1 MAMNRESPRLRFDP
15 IAEAR
20 RQWEAHG
27 WADAAP
33 GVAAVTSIMRAQQVF
48 QARADEVLRAFG
60 LTFARYELLMV
71 LSFSREGAMPLSKL
85 GDRLQVHPTS
95 ITNAVDRLEVQGLI
109 RRRPHDSDRRMT
121 MAELLPEG
129 RALAQSATEALNKDV
144 FEDPGLDRADLDSL
158 FDLLRNL
165 RIAVGD
171 FASDSAL
178 SPQR

>member
-1 MAMNRESPRLRFDP
+1 MTVNREPPKLRFDP

-27 WADAAP
+27 WEEAAP

-48 QARADEVLRAFG
+48 QARVDEALRPFG

-71 LSFSREGAMPLSKL
+71 LTFSREGAMPLSKL

-95 ITNAVDRLEVQGLI
+95 ITNAVDRLEAQGFI

-121 MAELLPEG
+121 IAELLPEG
-129 RALAQSATEALNKDV
+129 RAVAGSATTALNDVV
-144 FEDPGLDRADLDSL
+144 FEDPGLGREDLERL
-158 FDLLRNL
+158 FEVLRNL

-171 FASDSAL
+171 FEPDEAL
-178 SPQR
+178 SVNR

>member
-1 MAMNRESPRLRFDP
+1 MAINREPAKLRFDP

-20 RQWEAHG
+20 RQWEVHG
-27 WADAAP
+27 WDQAAA

-48 QARADEVLRAFG
+48 QSLVDEVLRPFE

-95 ITNAVDRLEVQGLI
+95 ITNAVDRLESQGLI
-109 RRRPHDSDRRMT
+109 RRRPHESDRRMT
-121 MAELLPEG
+121 MAELLPAG
-129 RALAQSATEALNKDV
+129 RSLAKSATLALNGAV
-144 FEDPGLDRADLDSL
+144 FENPGLGHRDLDKL
-158 FDLLRNL
+158 FEILRNL

-171 FASDSAL
+171 FAADRELTST
-178 SPQR
+178 R

>member
-1 MAMNRESPRLRFDP
+1 MTLNREPPKLRFDP

-27 WADAAP
+27 WGDAAP

-48 QARADEVLRAFG
+48 QARVDEALRPFA

-95 ITNAVDRLEVQGLI
+95 ITNAVDRLEAQGLI

-129 RALAQSATEALNKDV
+129 RELAMSATTALNHAV
-144 FEDPGLDRADLDSL
+144 FEEPGLGRDDLEQL
-158 FDLLRNL
+158 FELLRNL
-165 RIAVGD
+165 RVAVGD
-171 FASDSAL
+171 FEPDGAL
-178 SPQR
+178 TTKR

>member
-1 MAMNRESPRLRFDP
+1 MTLNREQPKLRFDP

-27 WADAAP
+27 WEEAAP

-48 QARADEVLRAFG
+48 QARVDEALRPFG

-71 LSFSREGAMPLSKL
+71 LTFSREGAMPLSKL

-95 ITNAVDRLEVQGLI
+95 ITNAVDRLEAQGLI

-129 RALAQSATEALNKDV
+129 RSIASSATTALNDVV
-144 FEDPGLDRADLDSL
+144 FEDPGLGPDDLERL
-158 FDLLRNL
+158 FQVLRNL

-171 FASDSAL
+171 FEPDEAL
-178 SPQR
+178 SVNR

>member
-1 MAMNRESPRLRFDP
+1 MSLNRETPKLRFDP

-20 RQWEAHG
+20 RQWENHG
-27 WADAAP
+27 WEDAAP

-48 QARADEVLRAFG
+48 QARVDDVLRAFG

-71 LSFSREGAMPLSKL
+71 LSFSAKGAMPLSKL

-95 ITNAVDRLEVQGLI
+95 ITNAVDRLEAQGLI
-109 RRRPHDSDRRMT
+109 RRRPHESDRRMT

-129 RALAQSATEALNKDV
+129 RALAKAATTALNAAV
-144 FEDPGLDRADLDSL
+144 FEDPGLQREELEQL
-158 FDLLRNL
+158 FGLLRSL

-171 FASDSAL
+171 FEADDAL
-178 SPQR
+178 SIR

>member
-1 MAMNRESPRLRFDP
+1 MVVSRESPRLRFDP

-20 RQWEAHG
+20 RQWEVHG
-27 WADAAP
+27 WPDAAP

-48 QARADEVLRAFG
+48 QALVDEVLRPFS

-71 LSFSREGAMPLSKL
+71 LSFSRDGAMPLSKL

-95 ITNAVDRLEVQGLI
+95 ITNAVDRLEAQGLL
-109 RRRPHDSDRRMT
+109 RRRPHESDRRMT

-129 RALAQSATEALNKDV
+129 RALAKSATAALNSDV
-144 FEDPGLDRADLDSL
+144 FEDPGLSRGDLDNL
-158 FDLLRNL
+158 FELLRSL

-171 FASDSAL
+171 FEPEGAFTTKG
-178 SPQR
+178 